1 VVASPSPA
9 LSPSWPEG
17 LDAYAPVPE
26 LPGDVDR
33 LAFNESPLGPFPAA
47 VAAIAAMAGQA
58 GRYPELDGRLI
69 ARLQQL
75 HGLPEGTIALG
86 NGADAIIGY
95 LSAAYLRPG
104 DEMLTGW
111 PSFPTYLSDAV
122 RQGATP
128 VLVDLRDGAFDL
140 AAMAARI
147 GPRTR
152 LVWVCTPNN
161 PTGAMV
167 GREALSAFLDAVPP
181 EVLVVVDEAYHEF
194 CAGDDVPDTVAEHVG
209 RRPNVAALRT
219 FSKMYG
225 LAGLRLGWLA
235 GSPEVIAA
243 AGRGRHY
250 YDITSVAAAAA
261 LASLDSPEEVT
272 RRREVNRAQR
282 AQLRDGLA
290 ALGYRSAPSQANFLA
305 VDVGDADAVSARLR
319 RQGMATRSLS
329 GLGEPSLLR
338 VTVGTPEQ
346 TDRLLA
352 ALGLHT
358 PAASG

>member
-1 VVASPSPA
+1 MVASPSP
-9 LSPSWPEG
+9 SPSWPGG
-17 LDAYAPVPE
+17 LDAYEPVPE
-26 LPGDVDR
+26 LPVDVDR
-33 LAFNESPLGPFPAA
+33 LAFNESPFGPFPAA
-47 VAAIAAMAGQA
+47 VTAIAAMADQA

-69 ARLQQL
+69 TRLRQL
-75 HGLPEGTIALG
+75 HGLPAGTIALG

-104 DEMLTGW
+104 DEMLSGW
-111 PSFPTYLSDAV
+111 PSFPTYLSDAL

-128 VLVDLRDGAFDL
+128 VLVELRDGAFDL
-140 AAMAARI
+140 EAMAARI

-161 PTGAMV
+161 PTGATV
-167 GREALSAFLDAVPP
+167 GRKALSAFLDAVPP

-235 GSPEVIAA
+235 ASPEVIAA

-261 LASLDSPEEVT
+261 LASLDSPGEVA
-272 RRREVNRAQR
+272 RRREVNRAR
-282 AQLRDGLA
+282 RTQLRDRLA
-290 ALGYRSAPSQANFLA
+290 ALGYPSAPSQANFLA
-305 VDVGDADAVSARLR
+305 IDVGDADAVSARLR
-319 RQGMATRSLS
+319 ERRIATRSLS

-346 TDRLLA
+346 SERLLE
-352 ALGLHT
+352 ALDPRA
-358 PAASG
+358 PAAGG